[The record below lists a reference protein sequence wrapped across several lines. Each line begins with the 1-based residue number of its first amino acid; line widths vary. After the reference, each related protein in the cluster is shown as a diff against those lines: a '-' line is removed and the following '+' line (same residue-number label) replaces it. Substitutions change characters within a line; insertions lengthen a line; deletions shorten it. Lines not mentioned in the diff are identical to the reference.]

1 MESCGMKFSAGS
13 RAETK
18 WWCLWV
24 HSPTADVP
32 RTLFHLGK
40 SMCRANWAA
49 NTTQGTHCS

>member
-18 WWCLWV
+18 WWCLWI
-24 HSPTADVP
+24 HSPIVDVP

-40 SMCRANWAA
+40 SMCKANWAA